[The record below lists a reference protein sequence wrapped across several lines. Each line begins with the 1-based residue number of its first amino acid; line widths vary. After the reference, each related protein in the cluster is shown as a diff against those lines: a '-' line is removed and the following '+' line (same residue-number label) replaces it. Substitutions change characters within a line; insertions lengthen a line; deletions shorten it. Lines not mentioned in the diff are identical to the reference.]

1 MAVDGNVVRG
11 LVINR
16 FGALG
21 DSNEG
26 GAGISIQSANN
37 IIEGNYIGTDVSGTV
52 AQPNRTDGIQIDH
65 PGNRVGGT
73 TAAARNVISGNA
85 GSGIVLFGPGAST
98 TIQGNIIG
106 LDVTGTAR
114 LGNVSQGIVVES
126 ANNVIGGDVA
136 AAGNVI
142 SGNGRYG
149 VVLNFAQASGNI
161 IAGNL
166 IGTNG
171 SGTGAIGNTLDGV
184 YIPSAGNRIGG
195 TLPVSRNVISGNG
208 GGGVVLGS
216 VDASLNR
223 VEGNYIGTDVTGTI
237 NLGNLVDGVTI
248 TGPNNTVGGA
258 DSSAANVIAFN
269 GRTGVHIQYGALG
282 NRVSGNS
289 VFNNV
294 YLGID
299 LIALGG
305 LSDGVTP
312 NDSGDGDTGA
322 NNLQNFP
329 VLVA

>member
-1 MAVDGNVVRG
+1 METLSAASSSIGSARS
-11 LVINR
+11 VIQTR
-16 FGALG
+16 A
-21 DSNEG
+21 
-26 GAGISIQSANN
+26 APGISIQSANN

-85 GSGIVLFGPGAST
+85 GSGIVSSARELRRPSRATSSAST
-98 TIQGNIIG
+98 S
-106 LDVTGTAR
+106 TGTAR
-114 LGNVSQGIVVES
+114 LGNVSQGIIVES

-208 GGGVVLGS
+208 GAAL
-216 VDASLNR
+216 
-223 VEGNYIGTDVTGTI
+223 
-237 NLGNLVDGVTI
+237 
-248 TGPNNTVGGA
+248 
-258 DSSAANVIAFN
+258 SSAASTLHSTGSRATTSA
-269 GRTGVHIQYGALG
+269 RTSPAPSTWAI
-282 NRVSGNS
+282 
-289 VFNNV
+289 
-294 YLGID
+294 
-299 LIALGG
+299 
-305 LSDGVTP
+305 LSMASPSPGPTTP
-312 NDSGDGDTGA
+312 
-322 NNLQNFP
+322 
-329 VLVA
+329 LVALIRRPRTSSPSMAVPAFTFSTARSAIA